1 MTPEQRVSCLPMLYF
16 LVLIRVAHS
25 LSLPCSLVSQ
35 QLRLSYWNPQGKVQ
49 TRQARGRS
57 QPRAV
62 RATVGKGWPQ
72 KKILADRGSRRHLIR
87 LYRESHQ
94 GAGEHFWYNLAGSID
109 ELREVATKLD
119 SDGSQAAKRLSARIM
134 ASMTRFEA
142 TEEVRT

>member
-1 MTPEQRVSCLPMLYF
+1 VQPWGKDGLKRKYW
-16 LVLIRVAHS
+16 LIE
-25 LSLPCSLVSQ
+25 
-35 QLRLSYWNPQGKVQ
+35 
-49 TRQARGRS
+49 GRDDTS
-57 QPRAV
+57 F
-62 RATVGKGWPQ
+62 
-72 KKILADRGSRRHLIR
+72 R